1 MVLTDMGPTMEIL
14 RKNAKS
20 SAHAAG
26 SITAERLEWYVLN
39 RLSFQPIARQQELLT
54 PSFNL
59 VARRGKPSAALEGR
73 TFDLIVGTSWPEL
86 FAEELPVLFLLR
98 CG

>member
-1 MVLTDMGPTMEIL
+1 MEIL

-26 SITAERLEWYVLN
+26 SITAEELEWYGYLLG
-39 RLSFQPIARQQELLT
+39 RYPSLSTDSSLFSR
-54 PSFNL
+54 SFTL
-59 VARRGKPSAALEGR
+59 VARRGKPSTALEGR
-73 TFDLIVGTSWPEL
+73 TFDLIVGTSWLEL
-86 FAEELPVLFLLR
+86 FADEPLVVFLLR